1 MTELKRIARVSPNTL
16 CREVQ
21 GESVLL
27 QLDHGEYFG
36 LDEVATRVW
45 QLIVE
50 KGDLAEVEAAMLRE
64 FDVDGAL
71 LSTDLARVVDELLA
85 KNLIEIG

>member
-1 MTELKRIARVSPNTL
+1 MTESKRIARVSPSTL
-16 CREVQ
+16 CRQVQ

-27 QLDHGEYFG
+27 QLDNGEYFG
-36 LDEVATRVW
+36 LDAVATRVW

-50 KGDLAEVEAAMLRE
+50 KGDLKEVEALMLQE
-64 FDVDGAL
+64 FDVDPAV
-71 LSTDLARVVDELLA
+71 LSADLARVVDEFLA